1 MIDQAESLRKIV
13 SERVKEKRAKAHVIA
28 IGSGKGG
35 CGKTNLT
42 LNLGLILSKNGK
54 RTLIFDAD
62 LNLAN
67 VDILLG
73 ITPKYRFLNFINGDV
88 DLKDVIVK
96 VREKL
101 ELIPANSGIVDF
113 SKVSGERIFQ
123 VLDEV
128 LNLENNFDFILI
140 DTPAGIDYLV
150 DIGMIGLSDAIEKF
164 DPKVGVKFETYAY
177 TRISGCII
185 DEIRK
190 LDNLPRSARN
200 KIGLLDKARSRI
212 ENEIGDKAQSWK
224 IADEVGIS
232 VEEYEKILKLEKESK
247 TISFN
252 LNVGE
257 NIELGELI
265 KSEDKNPEETLL
277 ENEIKQAIAE
287 ELKKLSERERLV
299 IVLYYYEELTFKEIA
314 EILKLSESRVSQIHS
329 EAMNKIR
336 NSLKSKLSL

>member
-1 MIDQAESLRKIV
+1 MSVEVSQTEKLFNLYKRTHDPKI
-13 SERVKEKRAKAHVIA
+13 KEKLMLFYIDFVRGIVRKM
-28 IGSGKGG
+28 
-35 CGKTNLT
+35 
-42 LNLGLILSKNGK
+42 
-54 RTLIFDAD
+54 
-62 LNLAN
+62 NLAYSGA
-67 VDILLG
+67 LLSE
-73 ITPKYRFLNFINGDV
+73 D
-88 DLKDVIVK
+88 D
-96 VREKL
+96 
-101 ELIPANSGIVDF
+101 
-113 SKVSGERIFQ
+113 
-123 VLDEV
+123 
-128 LNLENNFDFILI
+128 
-140 DTPAGIDYLV
+140 LV

-177 TRISGCII
+177 TRIRGCII

-265 KSEDKNPEETLL
+265 KSEDKNPEETLF
-277 ENEIKQAIAE
+277 ENEIKQAIVE